1 MPKGAMYASGKGKPP
16 KPPKKPKAIRK
27 GSKG

>member
-1 MPKGAMYASGKGKPP
+1 MYANGKGKPP

>member
-1 MPKGAMYASGKGKPP
+1 MPKGSMYANGKGKPP